1 MNRVYDPNTSPN
13 GGWTVRVKRH
23 GIKNVGAVYK
33 KSFTSFP
40 ARFLAILVDYHLGV
54 GLNEVQ
60 VIGKGKDSIYTA
72 ELYWSWKGKG
82 HFLGQW
88 AGRELADKARAK
100 LQWQW

>member
-72 ELYWSWKGKG
+72 ELY
-82 HFLGQW
+82 
-88 AGRELADKARAK
+88 
-100 LQWQW
+100 